1 MAQHSYQ
8 HCRRGRLAV
17 REMVLMNAS
26 AALYVAGK
34 VPFGFGLALVSDS
47 LVARH
52 FERGPIHVAIGEPPR
67 FASKRDS
74 EAMR

>member
-1 MAQHSYQ
+1 M
-8 HCRRGRLAV
+8 

-47 LVARH
+47 
-52 FERGPIHVAIGEPPR
+52 ERGPIHVAIGEPPR